1 MAHRLVLTGAT
12 IVDRAQ
18 DADIPDRD
26 GDPPPAVPR
35 LRRVDVHI
43 GDGVV
48 TAVTEPGAEPDAD
61 AAPAGEVTGTVAVED
76 LSGMLLLGAA
86 AEPHTHLDKALSADR
101 VVNVAGDLA
110 GAIDAWM
117 RHRRDATVAD
127 MADRATRAVEMLV
140 TNGVTAVRT
149 HVDLGEGI
157 GVRAAEALAET
168 RTRVADLVSLQV
180 VGLPTCPVTGDDGA
194 VNRADLLTAVERG
207 LIDLIGGAPA
217 IDPDPHGA
225 IDWLLDLA
233 HGTGLDVDLHIDET
247 LDFDMLSLEYLSQ
260 RVIERGFEN
269 RVTASH
275 CVSLGMQS
283 PWVQQRVARAVAEAG
298 IGVVALP
305 QTNLFLQARGVTTA
319 PPRGLT
325 AIGMLRG
332 AGVPVAAGADN
343 IQDPFNPMGRAD
355 PFETASLLV
364 SAGHRLPEVAWA
376 MVSDDART
384 VMGLPPVGPVVGRRA
399 DLVAIGA
406 RSLREAVASG
416 AATRRTWAGGRL
428 VAEQAVTGGLV
439 GRTPGGSGE
448 AGD

>member
-12 IVDRAQ
+12 VVDRSQ
-18 DADIPDRD
+18 DHDVVDRD
-26 GDPPPAVPR
+26 GDPPPAVPA

-43 GDGVV
+43 SEGVV
-48 TAVTEPGAEPDAD
+48 IAVTEPGAEPDTG
-61 AAPAGEVTGTVAVED
+61 AAPGGDPTDPVTVED
-76 LSGMLLLGAA
+76 LGGMLLLGAA
-86 AEPHTHLDKALSADR
+86 ADPHTHLDKALSADR

-117 RHRRDATVAD
+117 RYRSDATVAD
-127 MADRATRAVEMLV
+127 MADRATRAVQMLV
-140 TNGVTAVRT
+140 ANGVTAVRT

-157 GVRAAEALAET
+157 GIRAAEALTET
-168 RTRVADLVSLQV
+168 RERVADLVTMQI

-207 LIDLIGGAPA
+207 LIDLVGGAPA

-225 IDWLLDLA
+225 VDWLLDLA

-247 LDFDMLSLEYLSQ
+247 LDFEMLSLEHLAQ
-260 RVIERGFEN
+260 RVMERGFEN

-283 PWVQQRVARAVAEAG
+283 PWVQQRVARAVADAG

-332 AGVPVAAGADN
+332 AGVAVAAGADN

-364 SAGHRLPEVAWA
+364 SAAHRLPDVAWA
-376 MVSDDART
+376 MVSDDARS
-384 VMGLPPVGPVVGRRA
+384 VMGLPPAGPVVGRRA

-406 RSLREAVASG
+406 ESLREAVASG
-416 AATRRTWAGGRL
+416 AATRRTWVEGRL
-428 VAEQAVTGGLV
+428 VAERAVAGGIV
-439 GRTPGGSGE
+439 ERDFGGSDE
-448 AGD
+448 AGS

>member
-1 MAHRLVLTGAT
+1 MTHRLVLTGAT
-12 IVDRAQ
+12 VVDPPA
-18 DADIPDRD
+18 DADLVDRD
-26 GDPPPAVPR
+26 GDPPPAAPA

-43 GDGVV
+43 GDGIV
-48 TAVTEPGAEPDAD
+48 TAVTEPGAGTDTD
-61 AAPAGEVTGTVAVED
+61 AAPGGDTADPVTVQD

-86 AEPHTHLDKALSADR
+86 ADPHTHLDKALSADR
-101 VVNVAGDLA
+101 VVNVAGDLT

-117 RHRRDATVAD
+117 RYRVDATVAD

-140 TNGVTAVRT
+140 ANGVTAVRT

-168 RTRVADLVSLQV
+168 RERMGHLVTMQV

-207 LIDLIGGAPA
+207 LIDLVGGAPA

-233 HGTGLDVDLHIDET
+233 QGTGLDVDFHIDET
-247 LDFDMLSLEYLSQ
+247 LDFDMLSLEHLAR
-260 RVIERGFEN
+260 RVMERGFDN

-283 PWVQQRVARAVAEAG
+283 PWDQQRVARAVAEAG
-298 IGVVALP
+298 IGVITLP

-332 AGVPVAAGADN
+332 AGVAVAAGADN

-364 SAGHRLPEVAWA
+364 SAGHRLPEVGWA

-384 VMGLPPVGPVVGRRA
+384 VMGLPPAGPVVGRRA
-399 DLVAIGA
+399 DLVAVGA
-406 RSLREAVASG
+406 ASLREAVASG
-416 AATRRTWAGGRL
+416 PTARRTWVAGRL
-428 VAEQAVTGGLV
+428 VAERTVAGGLLEK
-439 GRTPGGSGE
+439 TGE
-448 AGD
+448 ESDEAET